1 MGVAFGPFSYIARA
15 MSRKPRSNAI
25 DYEDPEVWKECFEIF
40 DRDRDGK
47 LNMVEL
53 AQFIRALGRNP
64 LNSEMEA
71 LVKSLGG
78 ENTTVD
84 FNKAKSTLQSCK
96 FKKPI
101 DQERDMREA
110 FKALDKD
117 GRGTILEDELR
128 QILCNLGENLEPYE
142 VDQLIKN
149 VKVNSWVRSTTT
161 SLWTSWSATEHRF
174 LYNMHKKK
182 DCSEKWKKKKTGG
195 KKGKKKKKK
204 KKKK

>member
-64 LNSEMEA
+64 LN
-71 LVKSLGG
+71 
-78 ENTTVD
+78 
-84 FNKAKSTLQSCK
+84 KAKSTLQSCK

-117 GRGTILEDELR
+117 GRGTILEAELR

-149 VKVNSWVRSTTT
+149 VKVNSEGEINYDEFVD
-161 SLWTSWSATEHRF
+161 L
-174 LYNMHKKK
+174 LVG
-182 DCSEKWKKKKTGG
+182 D
-195 KKGKKKKKK
+195 
-204 KKKK
+204 

>member
-1 MGVAFGPFSYIARA
+1 MAAKKRTQ
-15 MSRKPRSNAI
+15 NI

-47 LNMVEL
+47 LNMTEL

-64 LNSEMEA
+64 LNSEMDA
-71 LVKSLGG
+71 LVKTLGG
-78 ENTTVD
+78 DTTTVD
-84 FNKAKSTLQSCK
+84 FAKASATLKASK
-96 FKKPI
+96 FKKPV

-117 GRGTILEDELR
+117 GRGTILEAELR

-149 VKVNSWVRSTTT
+149 VKVNSDGEINYDEFVD
-161 SLWTSWSATEHRF
+161 L
-174 LYNMHKKK
+174 LV
-182 DCSEKWKKKKTGG
+182 SE
-195 KKGKKKKKK
+195 
-204 KKKK
+204 